1 MPEQQAPMGN
11 PGDILGW
18 PMLKIEYR
26 TDPKAI
32 AAQLPPGFT
41 PGKSAT
47 VFLTVYNFPV
57 LNEPEYGCVINVA
70 ADYAGQEGQYALAYA
85 ITQEDAIYT
94 SREHWGQPK
103 YLAAISYF
111 RLMDSIVA
119 KVTHAGH
126 TFLEYQG
133 QVAST
138 DGPGDEFE
146 LNEWWVKY
154 ARDVSMAPEKY
165 DQPPEVLKV
174 YQKYKTAFRQTLKGE
189 LVLRESP
196 HDPLAQRLPVKE
208 VTDAYLWTPEFLAR
222 EITKVGKL
230 DPKGFWPFA
239 NTVGGS
245 RFPAE
250 AAA

>member
-1 MPEQQAPMGN
+1 MAEQQAPMGN

-26 TDPKAI
+26 TEAAAI
-32 AAQLPPGFT
+32 GKQLPPGFT
-41 PGKSAT
+41 VGKEPT

-57 LNEPEYGCVINVA
+57 LNEPEYGCVIAVA
-70 ADYAGQEGQYALAYA
+70 ADYQGTEGQYALAYA
-85 ITQEDAIYT
+85 IDQEDAIYT

-103 YLAAISYF
+103 YLADIGYF

-126 TFLEYQG
+126 TFLEYRG

-138 DGPGDEFE
+138 EGPGEEFE

-154 ARDVSMAPEKY
+154 ARDVSMAEGQY
-165 DQPPEVLKV
+165 DQPPEVVKV
-174 YQKYKTAFRQTLKGE
+174 YQKYRTAFRQTLKGE
-189 LVLRESP
+189 LRLRESP
-196 HDPLAQRLPVKE
+196 HDPLAQRLPVKK
-208 VTDAYLWTPEFLAR
+208 VTDAYLWWPEFLAR
-222 EITKVGKL
+222 EITKAGKL
-230 DPKGFWPFA
+230 DAQKFWPFA
-239 NTVGGS
+239 QTVGGS

-250 AAA
+250 APA